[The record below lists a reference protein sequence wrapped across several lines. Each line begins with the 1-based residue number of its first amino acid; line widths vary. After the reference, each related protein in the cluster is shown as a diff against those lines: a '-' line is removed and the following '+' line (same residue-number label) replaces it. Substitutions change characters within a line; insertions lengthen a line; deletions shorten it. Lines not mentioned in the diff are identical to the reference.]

1 MNDFR
6 GLRNWIL
13 ASDLGWLVVSMIVAC
28 LLRYGTASI
37 ELPRS
42 IFLAFSVT
50 VLGAA
55 LVWTILWSMLGLDGF
70 GGGWRFPAIVSQLV
84 LGTSIV
90 MATVLA
96 AGYLLRIY
104 VSRLLAGYFAFLMVF
119 GFILIRIAAH
129 SMLTMRYRA
138 GAVRRV
144 VIVGSGPV
152 AQEAAAKI
160 QRHPEALCAVVGF
173 LAVRDSTLEVLPI
186 GATQNSINVRTCG
199 IMDLLA
205 QQKVDELIFAA
216 AWNGNPEVAELI
228 DQSVKRGLAVSVIPQ
243 PYELYLTSPELI
255 DLDGLPILRLRHS
268 VWTSSEPIW
277 KRVLDLAL
285 GTALLIPSLP
295 VIVAAVVLLRVKKGQ
310 AFCQEKRCG
319 KGGRPFWMYRLN
331 SPRRETDLPIYE
343 RIMQHLSI
351 TELPQLLNVLRGDM
365 SLVGPRPEVLESVRH
380 YTDWHLHRL
389 NVKPGITGLAQ
400 VHGLRDQNALEDK
413 TRYDLQYILRRSL
426 FHDISLLL
434 QTIWTIF
441 RRFGHVPK
449 PSESETVQQ
458 NASTSSMPI

>member
-1 MNDFR
+1 MTDSR

-42 IFLAFSVT
+42 ILLAFFAR

-55 LVWTILWSMLGLDGF
+55 LVWTILWSMLSLDGF
-70 GGGWRFPAIVSQLV
+70 RGGWRFPAIVSQLV
-84 LGTSIV
+84 VGTSIV

-96 AGYLLRIY
+96 TGYLLRIY
-104 VSRLLAGYFAFLMVF
+104 ISRLLVGYFALLMVF
-119 GFILIRIAAH
+119 GFMLIRIAAH

-152 AQEAAAKI
+152 AEEAAAKI
-160 QRHPEALCAVVGF
+160 QRHPEALCTVVGF
-173 LAVRDSTLEVLPI
+173 LAIADSTLEVLPT
-186 GATQNSINVRTCG
+186 GAAQNIINVRSCG
-199 IMDLLA
+199 IMNLLA

-216 AWNGNPEVAELI
+216 WNGNSEVAELI

-255 DLDGLPILRLRHS
+255 DLDGLPVLRLRHS
-268 VWTSSEPIW
+268 AWASSEPLW

-285 GTALLIPSLP
+285 GAALLIPSIPIIL
-295 VIVAAVVLLRVKKGQ
+295 AAGALLRLKKGR
-310 AFCQEKRCG
+310 AFCGEKRCG
-319 KGGRPFWMYRLN
+319 RGGKPFWMYRLN
-331 SPRRETDLPIYE
+331 SPRRQIDLPIYE
-343 RIMQHLSI
+343 RVMQHLSV

-426 FHDISLLL
+426 FQDISLLL

-441 RRFGHVPK
+441 RRFGDVPK
-449 PSESETVQQ
+449 PSRMLKKHS
-458 NASTSSMPI
+458 